1 GGRGMHKSYGNFV
14 TIREMLERY
23 SADVIRVF
31 ILSSHYRRPVDY
43 SEKNMEQAEENASK
57 IINLAK
63 NLRFAIEQPTHKPA
77 DTNLRNTVQA
87 IYQRFI
93 DAMSEDFNT
102 SEGLAAIYEYVK
114 TVNMVLPSAGLE
126 DILFINQLFEKMC
139 SSLGLLQKKDRKESP
154 AELYELVK
162 VVLDVRRELRKRG
175 IFDLADKIRSMLADR
190 GIFVED
196 TKDGERV
203 RIGR

>member
-1 GGRGMHKSYGNFV
+1 
-14 TIREMLERY
+14 
-23 SADVIRVF
+23 
-31 ILSSHYRRPVDY
+31 
-43 SEKNMEQAEENASK
+43 
-57 IINLAK
+57 
-63 NLRFAIEQPTHKPA
+63 
-77 DTNLRNTVQA
+77 
-87 IYQRFI
+87 
-93 DAMSEDFNT
+93 MSEDFNT

-139 SSLGLLQKKDRKESP
+139 SSLGLLQKKDRKKSP